1 LDNRYLKHY
10 ISKIPGLLSMSVTF
24 IIGVIGY
31 FREIEMM
38 KLYMRMLLSL
48 LIFFLIGMII
58 KKIMLSMVDK
68 QYEMKISEIKANH
81 NQESQSTEK

>member
-1 LDNRYLKHY
+1 
-10 ISKIPGLLSMSVTF
+10 MSVTF